1 MIYRSQVT
9 FALLALGTLVA
20 LGPLKVQG
28 QVGAGSASSA
38 TVTNPDASSALMT
51 AVAGTEKPAASN
63 GEKTSSD
70 AERIGALEESL
81 RQQAAQLDELRKLL
95 LEQQATIKLLT
106 GKLSSGDGASAS
118 PAVAAVPSSA
128 KEVSVKPGS
137 QAPPLEERL
146 KKVESRVTELGGV
159 KISGDIRL
167 RAESFFGLSNNLAS
181 ASDPSVLGNGLTP
194 RHRMRMRAR
203 LSLRGSISPEFDW
216 GLRFATGSLAEN
228 ISTNQS
234 FTDFF
239 NRKPFALDQAYVT
252 YKPRQV
258 PGLRLQGGKFEAPWT
273 STELTLDNDLMV
285 EGFNQSYSFASRTS
299 KLRDLT
305 FMAWQLPFLERNS
318 AFVRNSNGTVNAE
331 QSSRGGR
338 DLGLYG
344 GHVRARLEP
353 SSKVALSLSVADLYF
368 HGTQFISPVQVF
380 GSQLQLPV
388 TITIPA
394 TATTPA
400 QTVNTQV
407 SIPRDFL
414 VAGNGNLGLTNA
426 TNNAINRDGRL
437 ASGFNLVDTIAKLE
451 LKHNKR
457 LPVMLLFDFVTNT
470 RTRDVVVAGP
480 GGGDLVLR
488 NKENNAFWGEVQ
500 VGQTK
505 ERGDLQMGYT
515 YMHIEKDAVLTPF
528 NFSDITQQSD
538 VRAHRFN
545 FAYAADPRVTLS
557 LTGVVTRRPHG
568 IQGVFGTTPEGS
580 LNQPT
585 TRLQFD
591 TILRF

>member
-1 MIYRSQVT
+1 MIYRSQLT
-9 FALLALGTLVA
+9 FGLLALLTLIA
-20 LGPLKVQG
+20 LGSLKVQG

-38 TVTNPDASSALMT
+38 TVTNPDAQMT
-51 AVAGTEKPAASN
+51 AVVGTEKPAASN

-95 LEQQATIKLLT
+95 LEQQTTIKLLT
-106 GKLSSGDGASAS
+106 GKLSASDSASAS
-118 PAVAAVPSSA
+118 TTVAALASSA
-128 KEVSVKPGS
+128 KEVSGKPGS

-167 RAESFFGLSNNLAS
+167 RAESFFGLSNSLTS
-181 ASDPSVLGNGLTP
+181 ASDPSVLGNELTP

-252 YKPRQV
+252 YKPRRV

-285 EGFNQSYSFASRTS
+285 EGFNESYSFTSRTS
-299 KLRDLT
+299 KLKDLT
-305 FMAWQLPFLERNS
+305 FVAWQLPFLERNS
-318 AFVRNSNGTVNAE
+318 AFVRNGNGTVNVE
-331 QSSRGGR
+331 QSRRGGR
-338 DLGLYG
+338 DLGLFG
-344 GHVRARLEP
+344 GQVRARLEP

-400 QTVNTQV
+400 QTVSTQV

-457 LPVMLLFDFVTNT
+457 FPVMLLLDFVTNT

-488 NKENNAFWGEVQ
+488 NKENKAFWAEVQ

-505 ERGDLQMGYT
+505 ERGDLQLGYT

-568 IQGVFGTTPEGS
+568 ILGVFGTTPEGS
-580 LNQPT
+580 LNRPT